1 MIIKKINYMII
12 QDIKLYDNPRYKQIK
27 YTCEFLNAFL
37 WAYTVEQWGWLR
49 GWQRVLKKDTDR

>member
-1 MIIKKINYMII
+1 MNPRHNYMIIKKINYMII

-37 WAYTVEQWGWLR
+37 
-49 GWQRVLKKDTDR
+49 